1 MDTMQHCFLDC
12 RTMSLQG
19 EEQVHAREKY
29 FLLIAHIRGKQ
40 NPQGLLKMRL
50 AAICKQDAATAVM
63 MVLEKRKQ
71 K

>member
-29 FLLIAHIRGKQ
+29 FLVIAHIRGKQ
-40 NPQGLLKMRL
+40 NPQGLLKKGKNTL
-50 AAICKQDAATAVM
+50 
-63 MVLEKRKQ
+63 VLIT
-71 K
+71 

>member
-1 MDTMQHCFLDC
+1 MDTMQHCFLDY

-19 EEQVHAREKY
+19 EEQTHALEKY

-50 AAICKQDAATAVM
+50 AAICKQDTATVVT

>member
-29 FLLIAHIRGKQ
+29 FLVIAHIRGKQ
-40 NPQGLLKMRL
+40 NPQGLLKKGL